1 MPSRRPSQSGP
12 SRTSCWPRTSPNC
25 AGTLPRFWT
34 IRWGW
39 GDTFRRDSLLTGFCL
54 TFQGRSALHL
64 AASVG
69 RYAIAE
75 WLINHGASITLKDRE
90 SGHTALHRAMY
101 YGCVGVAVVL
111 LKHGA
116 VIDVPDE
123 DFVNP
128 LQLCSNVHKD
138 RDKWVARISCWVVSY
153 LFVVGTNFIWLG
165 NKLLISVD
173 STANQKCS
181 FWIVTKDGHL
191 ISSGKKPA

>member
-1 MPSRRPSQSGP
+1 M
-12 SRTSCWPRTSPNC
+12 
-25 AGTLPRFWT
+25 
-34 IRWGW
+34 
-39 GDTFRRDSLLTGFCL
+39 
-54 TFQGRSALHL
+54 

-138 RDKWVARISCWVVSY
+138 RDK
-153 LFVVGTNFIWLG
+153 
-165 NKLLISVD
+165 
-173 STANQKCS
+173 
-181 FWIVTKDGHL
+181 
-191 ISSGKKPA
+191 